1 MMDIVHKHWQDAAG
15 TADECL
21 LGVDP
26 NTGAPVT
33 CSKDGADSYEPLLA
47 QIFFSDMLMAA
58 HDVVNVVKG
67 ITIPTCAKADPTT
80 HLCSQAGPTLD
91 GISVLA
97 NSTRALVDPDRA
109 RAAGLVDRRG
119 NVTSQRNDGTT
130 NPQVTPLYLVLEA
143 LNAMD
148 KAFADYAAAN
158 PQDTGR
164 QAQWRRARSQLVDQF
179 LSVNG
184 ENTPTQSFADP
195 SLPKIVPALIDAA
208 RAQLAAHCPPPYTS
222 CPWAS
227 HDLWTN
233 AATTM
238 GGPTFAATMDLQEA
252 IRQDAPART
261 ETEKLLSYL
270 VDAASSNDALAEL
283 LASAD
288 DLVQVMRDD
297 ANLVPLY
304 HVLAAAAVPS
314 QTDAQGN
321 VQEGVIDASTAL
333 LSRVA
338 GRAFDASGTEICAR
352 ELDPNAVLN
361 VALAHLVTPMT
372 GPGGQPSET
381 PLEVIL
387 DAISDV
393 NRASPG
399 AASKLDGQ
407 DYANVANELS
417 EFLLDDQRG
426 MEQFY
431 EIVRQ
436 GIVH

>member
-1 MMDIVHKHWQDAAG
+1 MLKAVHDI
-15 TADECL
+15 
-21 LGVDP
+21 
-26 NTGAPVT
+26 
-33 CSKDGADSYEPLLA
+33 
-47 QIFFSDMLMAA
+47 
-58 HDVVNVVKG
+58 VNVVKG
-67 ITIPTCAKADPTT
+67 ITLPTCAKADPQT
-80 HLCSQAGPTLD
+80 HLCTQAGPSID

-97 NSTRALVDPDRA
+97 SSTRALVDPDRA
-109 RAAGLVDRRG
+109 RAVGLVDRRG
-119 NVTSQRNDGTT
+119 NVTAQRNDGTT

-158 PQDTGR
+158 PQDAGR

-179 LSVNG
+179 LSVDG
-184 ENTPTQSFADP
+184 QNTPMQSFHDP
-195 SLPKIVPALIDAA
+195 SLPKILPVLIDAA

-238 GGPTFAATMDLQEA
+238 GGPTFAATMDVQEA
-252 IRQDAPART
+252 IRKDVPART
-261 ETEKLLSYL
+261 KTEKLLAYL

-288 DLVQVMRDD
+288 DLIQVMRDD

-321 VQEGVIDASTAL
+321 VQRGVLDSNTAL
-333 LSRVA
+333 LARVA
-338 GRAFDASGTEICAR
+338 GRAFDANGTEICAR

-372 GPGGQPSET
+372 GANGQPSET

-393 NRASPG
+393 NRAAPG
-399 AASKLDGQ
+399 DTAKLDAQ
-407 DYANVANELS
+407 DYANAANELS
-417 EFLLDDQRG
+417 EFLLDGQRG